1 MSDDDY
7 FTQSLETAMMKVA
20 TLGMEKEA
28 MLKQIDDLEA
38 ALKWVVKTCEV
49 YMPLHPRSGIEL
61 VAVVIKEQFAYLYTE
76 PTDECEHLDYT
87 DTLDGAV
94 CNDCNLEVGGEDTQQ
109 DDDGYEP
116 PEHMTA
122 DDFNEMHSGPYQPDD
137 SGYMDGDE

>member
-28 MLKQIDDLEA
+28 MLKHIDDLEA
-38 ALKWVVKTCEV
+38 ALKKAVEMWDEENYQVFDF
-49 YMPLHPRSGIEL
+49 EL
-61 VAVVIKEQFAYLYTE
+61 MITGIKEQFAYLF
-76 PTDECEHLDYT
+76 DL
-87 DTLDGAV
+87 
-94 CNDCNLEVGGEDTQQ
+94 
-109 DDDGYEP
+109 DDGYEP

-137 SGYMDGDE
+137 SGYMDGDYE